1 MDREENCKDE
11 RFKAKAV
18 EYTILQY
25 QYKGEIIK
33 YKHPECP
40 YCRHH
45 GKVLW
50 NAGVDRIYQYCYR
63 CGQKLD
69 WSSWT
74 NKLDE

>member
-1 MDREENCKDE
+1 MNNDTEE
-11 RFKAKAV
+11 RLIPKAV

-25 QYKGEIIK
+25 KCKGEIIK
-33 YKHPECP
+33 WKHPECP

-50 NAGVDRIYQYCYR
+50 GAGVDRTYQYCYR

>member
-50 NAGVDRIYQYCYR
+50 NAG
-63 CGQKLD
+63 G
-69 WSSWT
+69 
-74 NKLDE
+74 